1 MTVEKMNDFIKENR
15 VDGEQVY
22 IIIRNDNDNTMSRFV
37 MGFNAT
43 ELLGILF
50 ETQMDIMAQ
59 MRGELKPTIE
69 TFRTVFVKQEATE

>member
-1 MTVEKMNDFIKENR
+1 MIVEKMSDFIKENC

-22 IIIRNDNDNTMSRFV
+22 IIIRNDNANTMSRFV
-37 MGFNAT
+37 MGFSAT

-59 MRGELKPTIE
+59 MRGESKPTIE
-69 TFRTVFVKQEATE
+69 TFKTVLVPQEDKE